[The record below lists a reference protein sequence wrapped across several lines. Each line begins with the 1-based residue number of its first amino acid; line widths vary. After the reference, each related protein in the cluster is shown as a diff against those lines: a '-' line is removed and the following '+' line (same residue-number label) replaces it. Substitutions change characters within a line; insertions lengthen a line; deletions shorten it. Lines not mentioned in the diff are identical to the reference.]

1 MDPITAPKTPA
12 VESVSAKS
20 ARELLHGAALVGK
33 RDDGL
38 EREFC
43 FERGSVDVAARTAVL
58 SFSSEFPVKRRD
70 YAGREFYEVLDHEH
84 VDMSRMNDGA
94 PLLYGHDRRDHLG
107 TITAAAIG
115 SDKRGRALVK
125 FSRSTFANEKF
136 QDVQDGILT
145 KTSVGYDLGDAEY
158 VVEGERDGVPVYRFR
173 NWQPYEATLTPIP
186 ADPSVGVGREKAK
199 DESPAAKS
207 AAPIITQPSR
217 KMENPTPA
225 PVAPA
230 PAVVN
235 DITAERQRIKDLNAA
250 AKVLGERHPDKAEA
264 FRNLAAACSEAGDS
278 IDAFNRCALNDI
290 LATKQDVSPVRQSP
304 DAGKIGLSAK
314 DTKRYSIMRAIQ
326 AVVNNRPLDG
336 LERECNDEMA
346 RKLERQPKGFFLPEE
361 IAADRRAHLR
371 TMTATT
377 PADGGYLKSEQL
389 LGSELVEYLRNNSV
403 VAQLGAR
410 VISGLQGDVTIPRQ
424 LTGATAYWVSETGS
438 ITQSNATFGQIIGRP
453 RRLGTS
459 VPYSKQFLSQA
470 SLDAESF
477 IVRDSDDSI
486 AVELDRVAL
495 RGTGGAEPLGVANL
509 ASGDRST
516 AVTFGAA
523 PTWAKYLEFV
533 ANVAANN
540 ALVGTPAYVAS
551 VASAVKAMSIA
562 KFSGGDTGIWD
573 NDMVGTFRARWT
585 TQLLTSAT
593 PVANMVI
600 FGDWSQVLFLEWA
613 GRDVVVDP
621 YSGKKEGNVEV
632 TIQRLMDVVI
642 RRAKSF
648 ATSADSG
655 AQ

>member
-1 MDPITAPKTPA
+1 MPDAELQSRHKIDLSAKEFREMQRVAA
-12 VESVSAKS
+12 VERESVNG
-20 ARELLHGAALVGK
+20 E
-33 RDDGL
+33 
-38 EREFC
+38 
-43 FERGSVDVAARTAVL
+43 ARTVEF
-58 SFSSEFPVKRRD
+58 SFASEAPVDRWF
-70 YAGREFYEVLDHEH
+70 GREILDISSTA
-84 VDMSRMNDGA
+84 VDLTRLNNGGA
-94 PLLYGHDRRDHLG
+94 CLVNHDWDKQVG
-107 TITAAAIG
+107 VVVKSWVDAATKKA
-115 SDKRGRALVK
+115 RCLVK
-125 FSRSTFANEKF
+125 FSRSKEGEDIF
-136 QDVQDGILT
+136 QDIRDGIRSLV
-145 KTSVGYDLGDAEY
+145 SVGYIVRKMVLQSVDGD
-158 VVEGERDGVPVYRFR
+158 VETHRVTDWLPFEVSLVSV
-173 NWQPYEATLTPIP
+173 P
-186 ADPSVGVGREKAK
+186 ADPSVGIGRSQPKEEKP
-199 DESPAAKS
+199 STPAPAV
-207 AAPIITQPSR
+207 AVEPVTTQPIR
-217 KMENPTPA
+217 KMSDTPTPA

-235 DITAERQRIKDLNAA
+235 DLTAERQRIKDLNAA

-264 FRNLAAACSEAGDS
+264 FRNLAAKCSEAGDS

-438 ITQSNATFGQIIGRP
+438 ITQSNATFGQIVGKP

-459 VPYSKQFLSQA
+459 VPYSKQFLAQS
-470 SLDAESF
+470 SIDAESF